1 MLEKFNLIMG
11 QEEVRK
17 KMQEGYDKVN
27 PIVAQVTNLIMDS
40 YQEGFKNCW
49 ELLTGQKFEP

>member
-1 MLEKFNLIMG
+1 ME

-17 KMQEGYDKVN
+17 KMQEGYDKVR
-27 PIVAQVTNLIMDS
+27 PIVAQVTGLIMDA
-40 YQEGFKNCW
+40 YQEGFKNCL